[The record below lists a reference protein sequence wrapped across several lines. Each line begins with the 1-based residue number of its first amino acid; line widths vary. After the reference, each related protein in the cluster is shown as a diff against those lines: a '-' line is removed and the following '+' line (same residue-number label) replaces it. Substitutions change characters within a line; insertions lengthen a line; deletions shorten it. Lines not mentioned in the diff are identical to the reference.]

1 MERIIIAKDGT
12 SFLVREPKI
21 SDVNSFMEM
30 FNKVVNEPGIGLNRS
45 KKVTLKEEKE
55 WLKSSIVKIKKNEE
69 IMLLIEKDG
78 KIVGN
83 STLERRS
90 MCTKEAHTATFGI
103 TLAKEVRNKGLG
115 QRIIPILIKLAR
127 KRMKGLEIIELE
139 VFSRN
144 KPAYHVYE
152 KMGFRKVA
160 VIPNKAK
167 EKRNYVDSIVM
178 QKYLKK
184 I

>member
-1 MERIIIAKDGT
+1 
-12 SFLVREPKI
+12 
-21 SDVNSFMEM
+21 
-30 FNKVVNEPGIGLNRS
+30 
-45 KKVTLKEEKE
+45 
-55 WLKSSIVKIKKNEE
+55 
-69 IMLLIEKDG
+69 
-78 KIVGN
+78 
-83 STLERRS
+83 
-90 MCTKEAHTATFGI
+90 
-103 TLAKEVRNKGLG
+103 
-115 QRIIPILIKLAR
+115 LIKLAR